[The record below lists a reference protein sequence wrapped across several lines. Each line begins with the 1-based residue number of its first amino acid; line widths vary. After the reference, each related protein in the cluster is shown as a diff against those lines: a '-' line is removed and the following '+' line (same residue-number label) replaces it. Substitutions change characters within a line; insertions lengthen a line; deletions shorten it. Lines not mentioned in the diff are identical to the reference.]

1 MEQNMLIYLVLFYG
15 DKDTYAYIYA
25 QKYINRDYGET
36 TEIKS

>member
-1 MEQNMLIYLVLFYG
+1 MLSYLVPFYEA
-15 DKDTYAYIYA
+15 KDTYAYIYA